1 MSRPVFVRKLT
12 KSEFAQITRLIR
24 GKEDACIVRRAQMIR
39 LSSQGKKASEI
50 CEMWGV
56 TTATVLRTIQN
67 FNADGL
73 ESLADKPRKGR
84 PRKTTDRYIILL
96 KEAVQKS
103 PRDFGYPFSSWTLE
117 RLREHLGRRVGTLL
131 NPRYL
136 SQLMA
141 RNGIVYRRPK
151 HLMAHLRDPKDY
163 NEKKAILEFLKNA
176 QSKGTLVSPLST
188 LMNVKFTCTRP

>member
-12 KSEFAQITRLIR
+12 KTEQAKITRLIR
-24 GKEDACIVRRAQMIR
+24 SNEDARIVRRAQMIW
-39 LSSQGKKASEI
+39 LSSRGKKTAEI
-50 CEMWGV
+50 AEMWGI
-56 TTATVLRTIQN
+56 TGATVLRTIQN

-73 ESLADKPRKGR
+73 MSLADKLRKGR
-84 PRKTTDRYIILL
+84 PRKTTNRYVRLL

-103 PRDFGYPFSSWTLE
+103 PRDFGYPFSSWTLD
-117 RLREHLGRRVGTLL
+117 RLREHLGKQTGMLL

-141 RNGIVYRRPK
+141 RQGIVYRRPK
-151 HLMAHLRDPKDY
+151 HVMAHLRNAKDY

-176 QSKGTLVSPLST
+176 QLKGTPASIFST
-188 LMNVKFTCTRP
+188 STNVKFTCTRH

>member
-12 KSEFAQITRLIR
+12 KSELAQITNLIR
-24 GKEDACIVRRAQMIR
+24 SKEDARIVRRAQMIR

-50 CEMWGV
+50 SEMWGV

-67 FNADGL
+67 FNAAGL

-84 PRKTTDRYIILL
+84 PRKTTDRYITLL
-96 KEAVQKS
+96 KEAIQKS

-117 RLREHLGRRVGTLL
+117 RLREHLGRQAGTLL

-141 RNGIVYRRPK
+141 REAIVYRRPK

-176 QSKGTLVSPLST
+176 QSKGTPASPLST
-188 LMNVKFTCTRP
+188 LTNVKFTYTRP

>member
-12 KSEFAQITRLIR
+12 KSEFVQITRLIR
-24 GKEDACIVRRAQMIR
+24 SKEDARIVRRAQMIR

-67 FNADGL
+67 FNAAGL

-84 PRKTTDRYIILL
+84 PRKTTERYIILL

-103 PRDFGYPFSSWTLE
+103 PRDFGYPNT
-117 RLREHLGRRVGTLL
+117 V
-131 NPRYL
+131 L
-136 SQLMA
+136 S
-141 RNGIVYRRPK
+141 
-151 HLMAHLRDPKDY
+151 
-163 NEKKAILEFLKNA
+163 
-176 QSKGTLVSPLST
+176 
-188 LMNVKFTCTRP
+188 